1 VRERLGNKGGLM
13 NLLFFVDHFLLLSF
27 LVYVII
33 SEHFGAGYKCILF
46 LSHSD
51 FYIRTSWVH
60 KNVN

>member
-1 VRERLGNKGGLM
+1 M